1 MSRWCA
7 AGPMLHLQPMATD
20 AYAADRVADLL
31 ETLVNTASVTGQEG
45 AIADWITARM
55 RGAPGGELIR
65 SGNSVV
71 WKPLPSQPVRPMIV
85 LAGHTDT
92 VPAQGNERA
101 RREDGKLFGLG
112 ATDMKGG
119 DAVMLSLF
127 DTLDPAALRFD
138 VAYVFYDAEEGPSA
152 NNGLKRLL
160 HEMQWLRAASL
171 AILLEPTDL
180 KLELGCNGVLN
191 AEVTVRGKSAHSA
204 RPWTGVNAI
213 ERAAAWLASI
223 TRFES
228 RPVNFAGAEFVE
240 TLQVTT
246 LRAGRARNIIP
257 DELVANLNYRF
268 TPDRTLAEAE
278 RTLRA
283 LVPPE
288 FECNIVDAAAPGQA
302 CGDHPEVRE
311 FVRRFGAKVAGKQG
325 WTDVAQFTAAGVPAF
340 NFGPGIPEL
349 CHQAAEYC
357 PIPNLETACRW
368 LAAFLSRD
376 TA

>member
-1 MSRWCA
+1 MS
-7 AGPMLHLQPMATD
+7 PD
-20 AYAADRVADLL
+20 AYAADRVAELL
-31 ETLVNTASVTGQEG
+31 ESLVNIPSVTGQEG
-45 AIADWITARM
+45 AIADWLMGRL
-55 RGAPGGELIR
+55 RGKPGGELMR
-65 SGNSVV
+65 SGNSIV
-71 WKPLPSQPVRPMIV
+71 WRPVPSLPTRPMIV
-85 LAGHTDT
+85 LAGHIDT
-92 VPAQGNERA
+92 VPAQGNEVA
-101 RREDGKLFGLG
+101 RREGDRMFGLG

-119 DAVMLSLF
+119 DAVMLALF
-127 DTLDPAALRFD
+127 DVLSPEDLRFD
-138 VAYVFYDAEEGPSA
+138 VVYVFYDAEEGPSV

-160 HEMQWLRAASL
+160 HEMQWLRSASL

-180 KLELGCNGVLN
+180 KVELGCNGVLN

-213 ERAAAWLASI
+213 ERAASWLNEV

-228 RPVNFAGAEFVE
+228 RPVTFAGADFVE

-246 LRAGRARNIIP
+246 LRAGRARNIVP

-283 LVPPE
+283 LVPQE
-288 FECNIVDAAAPGQA
+288 FEFKVVDAAAPGQA
-302 CGDHPEVRE
+302 CGDHPEVQV

-376 TA
+376 AA

>member
-1 MSRWCA
+1 MT
-7 AGPMLHLQPMATD
+7 TD
-20 AYAADRVADLL
+20 AYAADLVADLL
-31 ETLVNTASVTGQEG
+31 ETLVNTASVTGNEA
-45 AIADWITARM
+45 AIADWIADRM
-55 RGAPGGELIR
+55 RGEAGGELIR

-71 WKPLPSQPVRPMIV
+71 WKPVPSQPTRPMIV

-101 RREDGKLFGLG
+101 RREDGKLYGLG

-127 DTLDPAALRFD
+127 DTLDPAQLRFD

-160 HEMQWLRAASL
+160 HEMQWLRSASL

-204 RPWTGVNAI
+204 RPWTGVNAV
-213 ERAAAWLASI
+213 ERAATWLAGI

-228 RPVNFAGAEFVE
+228 RPVQFAGAEFVE

-288 FECNIVDAAAPGQA
+288 FECKIVDAAAPGKA
-302 CGDHPEVRE
+302 CGDHPEVQA

-349 CHQAAEYC
+349 CHQAGEYC

-376 TA
+376 SA